1 MTQQPSNL
9 RWGELEDEDGEEDL
23 TFLLP
28 PKQVIGP
35 DKNGIKKVIEYKI
48 KEDGTKV
55 KITTNIQVRKIVVN
69 KRVVERRLWAKF
81 GDAAPVNKGAGD
93 RGVVDDSLTMVSTEE
108 IVLERPRAPGSK
120 TAGGEA
126 LGDGLGKGGEIKLCR
141 TCGKKGDHWTAH
153 CPNKDLAPQDPEPF
167 TDHKRPTSGHGKYVP
182 PNKNAS
188 GDMRRRNDDN
198 SVRVSNLS
206 EDTQEADLHELFRPF
221 GPVTRAHVVRDK
233 TTSVSRGFGF
243 VEFVSRDDAQR
254 AINKLDGYGYDNLI
268 LRVEWAP
275 PKAK

>member
-81 GDAAPVNKGAGD
+81 VDAAPVNKGAGD
-93 RGVVDDSLTMVSTEE
+93 RGVVDDSL
-108 IVLERPRAPGSK
+108 RSK
-120 TAGGEA
+120 TARGEA

-167 TDHKRPTSGHGKYVP
+167 TDHKHEG
-182 PNKNAS
+182 
-188 GDMRRRNDDN
+188 DDN

-275 PKAK
+275 PKAR